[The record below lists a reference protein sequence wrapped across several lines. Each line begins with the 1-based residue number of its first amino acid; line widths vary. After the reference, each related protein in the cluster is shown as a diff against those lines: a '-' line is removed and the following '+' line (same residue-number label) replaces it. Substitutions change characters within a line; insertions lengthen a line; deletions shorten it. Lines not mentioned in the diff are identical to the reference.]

1 MDNPK
6 VSKIYTKFIISL
18 SSCSFPDEMI
28 HRRKRNK
35 RFDSLDS
42 MKRREERGGERR
54 RRKEEGKRNIRKS
67 TSPLFSYS
75 LEEKIRWQRKFRS
88 AKLARLEA
96 WDERSSEEG
105 RRNRARKHVSPFHEC
120 LLCLRV
126 SVILSRVSSSPSSTL
141 PPIPFAHSYRPATPT
156 NRARVERTKGKEG
169 K

>member
-1 MDNPK
+1 
-6 VSKIYTKFIISL
+6 
-18 SSCSFPDEMI
+18 
-28 HRRKRNK
+28 
-35 RFDSLDS
+35 
-42 MKRREERGGERR
+42 MKRREERRRQRRR

-126 SVILSRVSSSPSSTL
+126 SVILSRVSSSPSSTF

>member
-1 MDNPK
+1 
-6 VSKIYTKFIISL
+6 
-18 SSCSFPDEMI
+18 
-28 HRRKRNK
+28 
-35 RFDSLDS
+35 

-88 AKLARLEA
+88 AKLARWTIEA
-96 WDERSSEEG
+96 WDEGSSEEG

-141 PPIPFAHSYRPATPT
+141 PPFLLHTAIAPQRPRIA
-156 NRARVERTKGKEG
+156 RASNEQRGRRGSEERGKRTENGMLVELWFLEL
-169 K
+169 

>member
-1 MDNPK
+1 
-6 VSKIYTKFIISL
+6 
-18 SSCSFPDEMI
+18 
-28 HRRKRNK
+28 
-35 RFDSLDS
+35 
-42 MKRREERGGERR
+42 MKRREERRRQRRR